1 MFCTNCGHQLSPG
14 MTLCPN
20 CGAHVVTPPV
30 MVQMQ
35 TIPNY
40 LIQSILVTLCCCMP
54 FGVVAIIFAAQVST
68 KLAAGD
74 LAGAQQAS
82 NTAKMWCWIGF
93 GCGIVVAIIGVLAN
107 VGALLTGAH
116 H

>member
-1 MFCTNCGHQLSPG
+1 MFCTNCGAPLSPG

-20 CGAHVVTPPV
+20 CGAHVVTPAA
-30 MVQMQ
+30 VQMQ

-40 LIQSILVTLCCCMP
+40 LVQSILVTLCCCMP

-74 LAGAQQAS
+74 EAGALQAS
-82 NTAKMWCWIGF
+82 KNAKLWCWVGF
-93 GCGIVVAIIGVLAN
+93 ASGILVGLVYAIIGLSTVLN
-107 VGALLTGAH
+107 
-116 H
+116 